1 MVEFSP
7 ADFLLS
13 ILVTMVAIIL
23 MVMIVVA
30 EKVLT
35 ENRDFIIQ
43 HLEADDVIDKLIQA
57 QLMSKNAAQ
66 QGGLVKMSRVDKN
79 RIICEQL
86 STAGP
91 RALERFCDIIKK
103 ESRQRFIA
111 DQMEKSGGVKPY
123 NILFTFI

>member
-1 MVEFSP
+1 M
-7 ADFLLS
+7 
-13 ILVTMVAIIL
+13 TAIIL
-23 MVMIVVA
+23 MVMIVVV

-43 HLEADDVIDKLIQA
+43 HLDADDVIDELIQA

-66 QGGLVKMSRVDKN
+66 RVGLVKMSRVDKN

-91 RALERFCDIIKK
+91 RALERFCGIIKK
-103 ESRQRFIA
+103 DSRQMFIA
-111 DQMEKSGGVKPY
+111 DQMEKSGGVKLY
-123 NILFTFI
+123 SILLTFI

>member
-1 MVEFSP
+1 M
-7 ADFLLS
+7 
-13 ILVTMVAIIL
+13 TAIIL
-23 MVMIVVA
+23 MVMIVVV

-43 HLEADDVIDKLIQA
+43 HLDAGDVIDELIQA
-57 QLMSKNAAQ
+57 QLMGKNAAQ
-66 QGGLVKMSRVDKN
+66 RVRLVTMSRVDKN
-79 RIICEQL
+79 RVICEQL

-91 RALERFCDIIKK
+91 RALKRFCDIIKK
-103 ESRQRFIA
+103 KSRQTFIS